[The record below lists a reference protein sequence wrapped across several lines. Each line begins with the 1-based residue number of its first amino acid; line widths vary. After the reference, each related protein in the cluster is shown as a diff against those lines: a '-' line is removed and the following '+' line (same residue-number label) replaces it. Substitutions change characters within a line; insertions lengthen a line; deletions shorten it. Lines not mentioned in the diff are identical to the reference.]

1 MLALVITQRPGTDLA
16 DLRSAESVL
25 TGAWLDASAFVA
37 SHPGD
42 LECWYASVAPGE
54 LAEHL
59 RLWSTADGVR
69 AWSWVHGHL
78 VHWEIRPSDPTTD
91 EQLLDAILRAAV
103 AEIAGRVEAW
113 VPEDDAATLATLD
126 RLGFRPRTLRLSQ
139 FQRRV
144 DDGAPIAD
152 AILPAGYRLR
162 HLAGPDEIPAR
173 AAIHRAAFPSSTM
186 TAEQYTRL
194 TTLPTYR
201 FEDDLVVEA
210 PDRSLA
216 AFAIAWWDPVAGVG
230 EFEPVGTHPD
240 HRRLGLARTL
250 LGHGLGRYREREARM
265 VQVYALSDNLPAE
278 ALYPAAGFVRRRHRL
293 HFERPAEHDAA
304 WEGQ

>member
-1 MLALVITQRPGTDLA
+1 MLALVITQRPATEPD

-25 TGAWLDASAFVA
+25 TGAWLDGSPFVA

-42 LECWYASVAPGE
+42 LEWWYASVTPRA
-54 LAEHL
+54 LDEHL
-59 RLWSTADGVR
+59 RLWSTRDGVR

-78 VHWEIRPSDPTTD
+78 VHWEIRPTDPTTD
-91 EQLLDAILRAAV
+91 GQVLDAILRAAI
-103 AEIAGRVEAW
+103 AEIPGRVEVWA
-113 VPEDDAATLATLD
+113 PEDDAATLATLD
-126 RLGFRPRTLRLSQ
+126 RLGFRARTLRLSQ

-152 AILPAGYRLR
+152 AVLPAGYRLR
-162 HLAGPDEIPAR
+162 HLEGPDEIPVR
-173 AAIHRAAFPSSTM
+173 AAIHRAAFPSSTV
-186 TAEQYTRL
+186 TAEQYARL

-216 AFAIAWWDPVAGVG
+216 AFAMAWWDPVARVG

-240 HRRLGLARTL
+240 HQRLGLARTL
-250 LGHGLGRYREREARM
+250 LGHGLRRYRERGARL
-265 VQVYALSDNLPAE
+265 VQVYALSDNSPAE

-293 HFERPAEHDAA
+293 HFERPAAGDA
-304 WEGQ
+304 GSDGP

>member
-1 MLALVITQRPGTDLA
+1 MLALVIAQRPGSEIE

-25 TGAWLDASAFVA
+25 TGAWLDGSPFVA

-42 LECWYASVAPGE
+42 LEWWFASVAPE
-54 LAEHL
+54 TLENHL
-59 RLWSTADGVR
+59 RLWSTDDGVR
-69 AWSWVHGHL
+69 AWSWVQGHL
-78 VHWEIRPSDPTTD
+78 VRWEVRPSDPTTD
-91 EQLLDAILRAAV
+91 DRMLDAILRAAI
-103 AEIAGRVEAW
+103 AETPGRLEAW
-113 VPEDDAATLATLD
+113 VPQEDTATVATLD
-126 RLGFRPRTLRLSQ
+126 RLGFRARTLRLSQ

-152 AILPAGYRLR
+152 ATLPPGYRLR
-162 HLAGPDEIPAR
+162 HLEGPDEISAR

-201 FEDDLVVEA
+201 YEDDLVVEA

-216 AFAIAWWDPVAGVG
+216 AFAIAWWDPVARVG

-250 LGHGLGRYREREARM
+250 LGHGLRRYRQREARM

-278 ALYPAAGFVRRRHRL
+278 ALYPAVGFVRRRHRI
-293 HFERPAEHDAA
+293 HFERPADSGAP
-304 WEGQ
+304 GRG